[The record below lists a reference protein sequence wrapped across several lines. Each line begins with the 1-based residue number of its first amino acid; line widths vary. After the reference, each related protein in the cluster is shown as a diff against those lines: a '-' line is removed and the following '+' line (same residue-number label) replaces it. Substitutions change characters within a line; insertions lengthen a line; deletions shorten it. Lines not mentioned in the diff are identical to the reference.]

1 MRKEISSGGVV
12 IFGNSILLLRK
23 YNGDW
28 VLPKGK
34 VEYNEKLPETAL
46 REVYEEGSVKG
57 EIITYLGKI
66 QYTFNN
72 NREYESETIN
82 KTVHW
87 FLMFTKSMN
96 CTPQRNEGFVAAKFI
111 HINRAAEI
119 ARYEDEKKIIIKAI
133 ECIRNKDK

>member
-96 CTPQRNEGFVAAKFI
+96 CTPQRSEGFVDAKFI

>member
-1 MRKEISSGGVV
+1 MRKEVSSGGVV

-96 CTPQRNEGFVAAKFI
+96 CTPQRNEGFVDAKFI